1 MPDKQGRPM
10 LVSDRATTA
19 LSNSMEEQM
28 KKTGYAVLCSVIA
41 LAAAGAWAQSDTQIV
56 LDGSTT
62 VGPIAKAFAEYYM
75 GKNPGV
81 NVTVSESGSG
91 NGAKAIINGTAQIGT
106 LSRKMK
112 EEELEAAKEKG
123 VDVVEHIVAMDGIAA
138 IVHLGNPVQG
148 LTKEQLKQ
156 VYMGEITNW
165 KELGGPD
172 KEIVIISRDTN
183 SGTYESFQN
192 LVMKSE
198 RVTDSAEYV
207 GSNGAIRQRVMTT
220 EGAIGYVGL
229 AFTEGVKVLEV
240 DGILP
245 TPDTVND
252 HTYPIARPLFMYT
265 NGEPAEGTHLASYLN
280 LYKTDDGRKIIDEQG
295 FVSVP

>member
-1 MPDKQGRPM
+1 
-10 LVSDRATTA
+10 
-19 LSNSMEEQM
+19 
-28 KKTGYAVLCSVIA
+28 
-41 LAAAGAWAQSDTQIV
+41 
-56 LDGSTT
+56 
-62 VGPIAKAFAEYYM
+62 
-75 GKNPGV
+75 
-81 NVTVSESGSG
+81 
-91 NGAKAIINGTAQIGT
+91 
-106 LSRKMK
+106 
-112 EEELEAAKEKG
+112 
-123 VDVVEHIVAMDGIAA
+123 MDGIAA
-138 IVHLGNPVQG
+138 IVHPGNPVEG

-165 KELGGPD
+165 KDLGGPD

-245 TPDTVND
+245 TPETVND

-265 NGEPAEGTHLASYLN
+265 NGKPADGTHLAEYLN
-280 LYKTDDGRKIIDEQG
+280 LYKTDDGRKIIEEQG
-295 FVSVP
+295 YVPVP